1 MFSSFFF
8 IFSLPPN
15 PTHDSV
21 YGMDIKKELEK
32 KIERKKD
39 DIRALEKQLAE
50 ASSYLE
56 ALEDM
61 RKLLPRDAQSEPEIT
76 LRTGSDLANVREVL
90 KKHGKPMHVEELL
103 AKLGKPVAKNSKT
116 SLSGS
121 LASYVREHKIFTRPA
136 PNTFG
141 LVEFAETNKA
151 EPPENFGEPSES

>member
-1 MFSSFFF
+1 
-8 IFSLPPN
+8 
-15 PTHDSV
+15 
-21 YGMDIKKELEK
+21 MDIKKELDR

-39 DIRALEKQLAE
+39 DIFGLEKQLGE
-50 ASSYLE
+50 ANSYLQ

-61 RKLLPRDAQSEPEIT
+61 RKILPRDALSEPEIT
-76 LRTGSDLANVREVL
+76 LRTGTDLAKVRDIL

-103 AKLGKPVAKNSKT
+103 EKLGKPIIKNSKV

-141 LVEFAETNKA
+141 LVEFVEINSA
-151 EPPENFGEPSES
+151 EPPDGFGEQNEH